1 MIKDDRRTSMWRQKL
16 AGAILLAACGCTVHH
31 EVDLR
36 QYQGFD
42 WDRVVHVTIV
52 NPGLLGGWNVQS
64 IELNSRD
71 GRSVRLLPRGETL
84 EALLVLKVAST
95 QTAP

>member
-1 MIKDDRRTSMWRQKL
+1 MWRQKL
-16 AGAILLAACGCTVHH
+16 SGAILITACGCTVHH

-36 QYQGFD
+36 QYEDFD

-52 NPGLLGGWNVQS
+52 DPGPLGGWSVQS
-64 IELNSRD
+64 IELNSSD
-71 GRSVRLLPRGETL
+71 GRSVRLVPHRDTL
-84 EALLVLKVAST
+84 EALLVLKVTST